1 MAQSSS
7 QDDNPATAQIAI
19 LFLSLFVIG
28 SIIIGQPAHQPQ
40 AITETQITPT
50 PTADPNIISNPQ
62 IDESE
67 VAATD
72 SQAPAMPVSMFNLE
86 NPNGWDTPESVTLV
100 GSFQNEVGCEADDML
115 DCPQTEMT
123 YDILGDIW
131 QVELEL
137 PPGEYQYRAYLDH
150 SETKLYG
157 QHGISG
163 IHSFP
168 IELTLDTEQTVHF
181 YYDHKTGWI
190 TDDINSLILT
200 LPSNFQDDI
209 GCREEW
215 NAGCFRTWMQDLE
228 GDGIYTFETLLV
240 PGGSW
245 ETRVALNGNIDTS
258 YGQDGTFDGENI
270 PLWIPNIGH
279 LTVFTW
285 DSNLK
290 TLTTFVSNVP
300 IRLSTDL
307 PPIAPNH

>member
-1 MAQSSS
+1 MARSSL
-7 QDDNPATAQIAI
+7 QDDNPPTAQIAI
-19 LFLSLFVIG
+19 FLLSLFLIG
-28 SIIIGQPAHQPQ
+28 SVIIGQPAHHPQ
-40 AITETQITPT
+40 VIPIEPT

-67 VAATD
+67 VPITD
-72 SQAPAMPVSMFNLE
+72 SEAPAMPVSMFNME

-100 GSFQNEVGCEADDML
+100 GSFQNEVGCEADNML

-131 QVELEL
+131 QAQLEL
-137 PPGEYQYRAYLDH
+137 PPGDYQYRADLNH
-150 SETKLYG
+150 SQTELYG
-157 QHGISG
+157 NHGISG
-163 IHSFP
+163 VNSHP
-168 IELTLDTEQTVHF
+168 IDLTLDTAQTVHF

-200 LPSNFQDDI
+200 LPGNFQDEI

-215 NAGCFRTWMQDLE
+215 NAACFRTWMQDLE
-228 GDGIYTFETLLV
+228 GDGLYTFETLLI

-245 ETRVALNGNIDTS
+245 ETRVALYGNFNTS
-258 YGQDGTFDGENI
+258 YGQDSSFEGENF
-270 PLWIPNIGH
+270 PLSIPNIGH

-290 TLTTFVSNVP
+290 TLTIFVSNVP

-307 PPIAPNH
+307 PPIAPNK